1 MLMSFIFLY
10 NMTQCEF
17 IEKIKKIHGDKY
29 DYSLTYIGNKE
40 NNYKTTAICKIHGEF
55 SINMYNFLNGQGCGK
70 CAKIKRSKSREI
82 TKEECLKRCEI
93 THGKKYSYD
102 LSNYHGSHSRISIYC
117 NKHGWFSQM
126 ASKHWNGEGCKLCSK
141 PVYDKESFI
150 KEAKKRFTENEFGYD
165 KVNYIDSHTKVDIY
179 CNNCNDY
186 FSIRPNDHLHMHG
199 CPNCNKSLLEREVEK
214 LLTENSITFIK
225 QYSNDD
231 LGRLKL
237 DFYLPNLNIGIECQG
252 RQHFRPYSFF
262 GGEKTFKKIRERDLR
277 KKQACSKNGINL
289 LYYSHDKEDTF
300 LDEKTIKDINKLKN
314 ILHQHN
320 G

>member
-1 MLMSFIFLY
+1 M
-10 NMTQCEF
+10 
-17 IEKIKKIHGDKY
+17 
-29 DYSLTYIGNKE
+29 
-40 NNYKTTAICKIHGEF
+40 
-55 SINMYNFLNGQGCGK
+55 
-70 CAKIKRSKSREI
+70 
-82 TKEECLKRCEI
+82 
-93 THGKKYSYD
+93 
-102 LSNYHGSHSRISIYC
+102 
-117 NKHGWFSQM
+117 
-126 ASKHWNGEGCKLCSK
+126 CSK
-141 PVYDKESFI
+141 PVYDTESFI
-150 KEAKKRFTENEFGYD
+150 KEARKCFTENEFKYD

-186 FSIRPNDHLHMHG
+186 FSIRPNDHLNMHG
-199 CPNCNKSLLEREVEK
+199 CPNCNKSSLEREVEK

-262 GGEKTFKKIRERDLR
+262 GGEETFVKIRERDLR
-277 KKQACSKNGINL
+277 KKQACDKNGINL

-300 LDEKTIKDINKLKN
+300 LDEKTINDINKLKN
-314 ILHQHN
+314 ILHKHN